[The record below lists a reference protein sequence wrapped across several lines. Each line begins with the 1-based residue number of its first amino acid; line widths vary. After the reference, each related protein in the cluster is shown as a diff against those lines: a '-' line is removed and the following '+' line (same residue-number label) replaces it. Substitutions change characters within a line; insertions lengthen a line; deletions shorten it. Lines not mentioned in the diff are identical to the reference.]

1 VTWRKSRNDRIG
13 APDRF
18 MRQQHLGVQR
28 KLPLL
33 VAFGPADF
41 TDKVILLLKYGSVVY
56 VGEKLLRESP
66 GLDVDRSD
74 VQVGKE

>member
-1 VTWRKSRNDRIG
+1 
-13 APDRF
+13 